1 MPRLMRLPSPKGR
14 TVTTS
19 HLSTLDMIFIAA
31 PAVFVLVASIV
42 GLVVSIVA
50 DIRDSRTF

>member
-1 MPRLMRLPSPKGR
+1 M
-14 TVTTS
+14 TTS
-19 HLSTLDMIFIAA
+19 HLTTLDLILIAA
-31 PAVFVLVASIV
+31 PAVFVLVASLI

>member
-1 MPRLMRLPSPKGR
+1 M
-14 TVTTS
+14 TTS

-31 PAVFVLVASIV
+31 PAVFVLVASLV

-50 DIRDSRTF
+50 DVRDSRTF

>member
-1 MPRLMRLPSPKGR
+1 M
-14 TVTTS
+14 TTS
-19 HLSTLDMIFIAA
+19 YLTTLDMIFIAA
-31 PAVFVLVASIV
+31 PAVLVLVASIV